1 MANTQN
7 LVVFFLVV
15 ILSASMFN
23 TNILVSGGKH
33 EDKIKYTYCTDTL
46 CSDSYLP
53 HIGTS
58 VGKGTMLET
67 AVFYIKT
74 EELVTNDNE
83 DAREDSLTRK
93 QVYVVDLSA
102 ENPNLKMD
110 RNQYAQVGAVVGSS
124 GNFGLEKNC
133 EDVIDKGV
141 NNNRRGFNGI
151 GRQKGS

>member
-1 MANTQN
+1 M
-7 LVVFFLVV
+7 
-15 ILSASMFN
+15 
-23 TNILVSGGKH
+23 
-33 EDKIKYTYCTDTL
+33 
-46 CSDSYLP
+46 
-53 HIGTS
+53 
-58 VGKGTMLET
+58 GKGTMLET

-124 GNFGLEKNC
+124 GNFGLEKNF